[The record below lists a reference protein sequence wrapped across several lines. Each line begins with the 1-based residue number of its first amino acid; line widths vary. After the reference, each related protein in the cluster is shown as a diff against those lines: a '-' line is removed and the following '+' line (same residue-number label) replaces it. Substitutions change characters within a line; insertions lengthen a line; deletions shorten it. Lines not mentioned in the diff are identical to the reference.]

1 MDYNKKNFKLFAI
14 FFIIACVLG
23 LIAGLIHGNI
33 TDTWDLT
40 NPFSVAFLMLSFI
53 AVGSALISMIFLWRT

>member
-14 FFIIACVLG
+14 FFIVAFVLG
-23 LIAGLIHGNI
+23 VIAGLIHGNI

-40 NPFSVAFLMLSFI
+40 NPYYVAFLTLSFI
-53 AVGSALISMIFLWRT
+53 AVGFALISMIFLWRT

>member
-40 NPFSVAFLMLSFI
+40 NPFSVAFLTLSFI